1 MCSLGEEG
9 EETHLPLSGF
19 GMSPCPVCM
28 CLWHWGTRRLGQAV
42 VLFWQAVFEGRA
54 DADPS
59 AFANEVLLPT
69 FFLPLIAAYFG
80 KVVGGEW
87 SRLDEE

>member
-1 MCSLGEEG
+1 MLLGGGRRGNPSPSVWLWVE
-9 EETHLPLSGF
+9 PLSCVYVLMALG
-19 GMSPCPVCM
+19 S
-28 CLWHWGTRRLGQAV
+28 RRLGQAV